1 MKASIIANGS
11 IDNMGILQREI
22 NSSDIIL
29 CADGGAEYAYR
40 CSITPDY
47 LIGDFDSISS
57 EILDFYTNQK
67 VEVIKYPKEKDYTDT
82 EICVHKALELGCS
95 DICIIAGVGGRI
107 DHSLGNIGLLHLI
120 NKNGAHGCITGN
132 DCIIYLCS
140 SEIKIQGEIGDTISI
155 IPFAGNAEGL
165 NSSGLKY
172 ALCNSTI
179 EFGKPTGVS
188 NIMVDTSCK
197 ITIANGEVLV
207 IKQLN
212 I

>member
-1 MKASIIANGS
+1 MKASIIANGNIES
-11 IDNMGILQREI
+11 FGMLQEEI
-22 NSSDIIL
+22 NSSEVIL

-40 CSITPDY
+40 YGITPHY

-57 EILDFYTNQK
+57 DVLEFYNNQKIEIL
-67 VEVIKYPKEKDYTDT
+67 KYPKEKDFTDT
-82 EICVHKALELGCS
+82 EICVNKALELGCS
-95 DICIIAGVGGRI
+95 EICIIAGVGGRI

-120 NKNGAHGCITGN
+120 NKNGAQGCITGN

-140 SEIKIQGEIGDTISI
+140 SEISIQGEIGDTISV
-155 IPFAGNAEGL
+155 IPYMGNAEGL

-172 ALCNSTI
+172 ALSNSTI